1 MATAKTIKEH
11 LSIALKEIGSI
22 KPGFDKKVNE
32 WILSHLDYPIE
43 YGGESSEEV
52 IQNYPRYLREF
63 IKHRLDGNLSLLT
76 EKKPR
81 GMAEKE
87 KAPENQQEH

>member
-1 MATAKTIKEH
+1 M
-11 LSIALKEIGSI
+11 
-22 KPGFDKKVNE
+22 NE

-76 EKKPR
+76 EKKTKGHGGKREGAGRPT
-81 GMAEKE
+81 GTLKE
-87 KAPENQQEH
+87 PTKESLCQWI